1 VISIPALVGLV
12 VVAPDFV
19 QVVLGSRWSD
29 ATTVI
34 QVLAIVGI
42 LQSLHTLNGEVLMA
56 LGKAGT
62 LLRYT
67 MLWTAGSLTAVVV
80 GLKGDIVAVAVCYAV
95 ATLVMEPLRAYVTTR
110 ALGIPLWRFVR
121 SLSGIAQATALMA
134 GALVIARVGLVEAG
148 APAWLRLVLL
158 VVLGGVVYVAC
169 CLWRAPE
176 VTQEIKSVIGRRK
189 RRPAPRVDPL
199 DAGLLEL

>member
-1 VISIPALVGLV
+1 
-12 VVAPDFV
+12 
-19 QVVLGSRWSD
+19 
-29 ATTVI
+29 VI
-34 QVLAIVGI
+34 QVLAVVGI
-42 LQSLHTLNGEVLMA
+42 VQSLHTLNGEVLMA

-67 MLWTAGSLTAVVV
+67 MLWTAGSIAAVVI
-80 GLKGDIVAVAVCYAV
+80 GLQGDIVSVAVCYAI
-95 ATLVMEPLRAYVTTR
+95 ATLLMEPLRAWVTTR
-110 ALGIPLWRFVR
+110 ALGIPLWRFVS

-134 GALVIARVGLVEAG
+134 GALVVARLGLVEAG

-158 VVLGGVVYVAC
+158 IVLGGVVYIPS

-176 VTQEIKSVIGRRK
+176 VTQEIKSAVGRRN

>member
-34 QVLAIVGI
+34 QVLAVVGI
-42 LQSLHTLNGEVLMA
+42 VQSLHTLNGEVLMA

-67 MLWTAGSLTAVVV
+67 MLWTAGSIAAVVI
-80 GLKGDIVAVAVCYAV
+80 GLQGDIVSVAVCYAI
-95 ATLVMEPLRAYVTTR
+95 ATLLMEPLRAWVTTR
-110 ALGIPLWRFVR
+110 ALGIPLWRFVS

-134 GALVIARVGLVEAG
+134 GALVVARLGLVEAG

-158 VVLGGVVYVAC
+158 IVLGGVVYIPS

-176 VTQEIKSVIGRRK
+176 VTQEIKSAVGRRN